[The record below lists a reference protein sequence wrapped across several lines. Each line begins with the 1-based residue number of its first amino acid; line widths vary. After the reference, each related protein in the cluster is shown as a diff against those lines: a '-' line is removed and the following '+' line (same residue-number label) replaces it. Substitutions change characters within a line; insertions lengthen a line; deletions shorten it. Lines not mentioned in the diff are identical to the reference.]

1 MRTGLKE
8 TFKFI
13 GYVVGLLIMIPFGFM
28 YIIGKTIVEHCADF
42 DKDSV
47 YETED

>member
-1 MRTGLKE
+1 MRSGLIE
-8 TFKFI
+8 VFKFI
-13 GYVVGLLIMIPFGFM
+13 GYVLGLLIMIPFGCV
-28 YIIGKTIVEHCADF
+28 YIIGKTMVEYCSDF